1 MPFEIAAMPALIE
14 RPETMTLFDEAHAR
28 AAQAYHRS
36 FGTLYQATPLVS
48 LGALAEALGLKSIHI
63 KDESKRFGLNAF
75 KALGGSYA
83 IGCTL
88 AERFHLDTP
97 TFETLRAAAEG
108 QNITVCTATDGNH
121 GRGVAWT
128 ARRLGLG
135 CVVYMPRGSAQER
148 VDNIRAEGARVV
160 VTDTPYDDTVRRAR
174 ADAEANGWLSVQ
186 DTAWPG
192 YTAIPTHI
200 MQGYLTMAREAF
212 EQLAG
217 EIPTHLFLQAG
228 VGSMAGAVA
237 AFFKNALGD
246 QAPCTVIV
254 EPNAADC
261 HYQSALAGDGKMRFV
276 TGDLASIM
284 AGLSCGEPNPISW
297 ELLRYCAHFCLSC
310 PDFTAADGMRV
321 LSSPIGSDA
330 RIESGESGAATAGML
345 YELMTRPE
353 LRPMRDALNLNES
366 SRVLLVSTEG
376 ATDRENYRRVVW
388 EGRYPAPERT

>member
-1 MPFEIAAMPALIE
+1 M
-14 RPETMTLFDEAHAR
+14 
-28 AAQAYHRS
+28 
-36 FGTLYQATPLVS
+36 
-48 LGALAEALGLKSIHI
+48 
-63 KDESKRFGLNAF
+63 
-75 KALGGSYA
+75 
-83 IGCTL
+83 
-88 AERFHLDTP
+88 
-97 TFETLRAAAEG
+97 
-108 QNITVCTATDGNH
+108 
-121 GRGVAWT
+121 
-128 ARRLGLG
+128 
-135 CVVYMPRGSAQER
+135 
-148 VDNIRAEGARVV
+148 
-160 VTDTPYDDTVRRAR
+160 
-174 ADAEANGWLSVQ
+174 Q

-200 MQGYLTMAREAF
+200 MQGYLTMALEAF

-376 ATDRENYRRVVW
+376 ATDRENYRCVVW

>member
-36 FGTLYQATPLVS
+36 FGALYQPTPLVS

-97 TFETLRAAAEG
+97 TLETLRAAAEG

-297 ELLRYCAHFCLSC
+297 ELLRHCAHFCLSC

>member
-1 MPFEIAAMPALIE
+1 MPFEIAAMPALTE
-14 RPETMTLFDEAHAR
+14 RPEMMKLFDEAHAR
-28 AAQAYHRS
+28 AVLAYHRS
-36 FGTLYQATPLVS
+36 FGALYQPTSLVS
-48 LGALAEALGLKSIHI
+48 LDALSGVLGLKSVRI
-63 KDESKRFGLNAF
+63 KDESRRFGLNAF

-83 IGCTL
+83 IGCAL
-88 AERFHLDTP
+88 AERFHLTNP
-97 TFETLRAAAEG
+97 TLETLRAAAEG

-135 CVVYMPRGSAQER
+135 CAVYMPKGSAQER

-160 VTDTPYDDTVRRAR
+160 VTDMPYDDTVRRAR
-174 ADAEANGWLSVQ
+174 ADAEANGWLTVQ

-192 YTAIPTHI
+192 YMDIPSHI
-200 MQGYLTMAREAF
+200 MQGYLTMALEML
-212 EQLAG
+212 EQLSG

-228 VGSMAGAVA
+228 VGSMAGALA
-237 AFFKNALGD
+237 AFFKNVLGD
-246 QAPCTVIV
+246 KAPVTVVV

-261 HYQSALAGDGKMRFV
+261 HYRSALAGDGSMRFV
-276 TGDLASIM
+276 KGDLNSIM

-321 LSSPIGSDA
+321 LSSPVGSDA
-330 RIESGESGAATAGML
+330 RVESGESGASTAGVL
-345 YELMTRPE
+345 YDLMTRPE
-353 LRPMRDALNLNES
+353 LRAMRDTLNLNES

-388 EGRYPAPERT
+388 EGRYPAPERA

>member
-36 FGTLYQATPLVS
+36 FGALYQPTPLVS

-83 IGCTL
+83 IGCAL

-97 TFETLRAAAEG
+97 TLEMLRAAAEG

-200 MQGYLTMAREAF
+200 MQGYLTMAFEAF

-297 ELLRYCAHFCLSC
+297 ELLRHCAHFCLSC

-388 EGRYPAPERT
+388 EGRYPASERT

>member
-1 MPFEIAAMPALIE
+1 MPFEIAAMPALIK

-83 IGCTL
+83 IGCAL
-88 AERFHLDTP
+88 AERFHLANP
-97 TFETLRAAAEG
+97 TLETLRAAAEG

>member
-1 MPFEIAAMPALIE
+1 MPFEIAAMPALVE
-14 RPETMTLFDEAHAR
+14 RPKTMTLFDEAHAR

-36 FGTLYQATPLVS
+36 FGTLYQPTPLVS

-97 TFETLRAAAEG
+97 TLETLRAAAEG

-297 ELLRYCAHFCLSC
+297 ELLRHCAHFCLSC

>member
-36 FGTLYQATPLVS
+36 FGALYQPTPLVS

-75 KALGGSYA
+75 KVLGGSYA
-83 IGCTL
+83 IGCAL

-97 TFETLRAAAEG
+97 TLEMLRAAAEG

-148 VDNIRAEGARVV
+148 VDNIRSEGARVV

-297 ELLRYCAHFCLSC
+297 ELLRHCAHFCLSC

>member
-36 FGTLYQATPLVS
+36 FGALYQPTPLVS

-83 IGCTL
+83 IGCAL

-97 TFETLRAAAEG
+97 TLEMLRAAAEG

-192 YTAIPTHI
+192 YIAIPTHI
-200 MQGYLTMAREAF
+200 MQGYLTMALEAF

-376 ATDRENYRRVVW
+376 ATDRENYRHVVW